1 MPCKELLTGQI
12 FPFYLSQKIF
22 MALSLVG
29 FSHNDVKDKNIK
41 QMKLNSKKIQFKIH
55 NLEPKWEESINM

>member
-1 MPCKELLTGQI
+1 MPCKKLFTGQI

-41 QMKLNSKKIQFKIH
+41 QMKLNSKY
-55 NLEPKWEESINM
+55 NLKYLI